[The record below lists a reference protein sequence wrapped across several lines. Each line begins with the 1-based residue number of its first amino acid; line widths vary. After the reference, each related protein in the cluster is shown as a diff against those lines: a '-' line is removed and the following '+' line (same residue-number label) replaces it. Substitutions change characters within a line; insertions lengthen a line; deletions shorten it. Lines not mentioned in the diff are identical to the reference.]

1 MDTDVRSSRPEP
13 QARNTLLPNLCTS
26 YYNLLVV
33 MVSAELLAI
42 ALTLAIP
49 GTFQDWLFR
58 LGYYT
63 LYVQWIAVLCAALL
77 CLMRRHSD
85 QLSSPQAALL
95 SWLIIQGVTL
105 FVGLTTQVLHAHLEV
120 IPPLAGTD
128 LLRAQLISAILSAML
143 LRYLY
148 VQYLWQQRTH
158 SESEARAEALQNRIR
173 PHFLF
178 NTMNTIAATLHA
190 NPQRA
195 DELIGRLCELFR
207 ASLSNANSTG
217 TLAEEL
223 ELCHGYL
230 QLEQERL
237 SERLQLEWHVDKL
250 PGRAALPKLTLQPLL
265 ENAVYHGIEQL
276 EGGGTI
282 SLEGESDGRHIRIH
296 ITNPI
301 STHTPVDYHARH
313 NMALENVRWRLRHRF
328 GDAATLKAHAGDEQF
343 HVELCLPLE
352 HEGPDR

>member
-1 MDTDVRSSRPEP
+1 MDTDATSPRPET
-13 QARNTLLPNLCTS
+13 QTRNALLPNLCTS

-49 GTFQDWLFR
+49 GTLQDWLSR

-77 CLMRRHSD
+77 CLMRQRYS

-105 FVGLTTQVLHAHLEV
+105 FVGLIAQLLHTYLEV
-120 IPPLAGTD
+120 TPSLSGTD
-128 LLRAQLISAILSAML
+128 LLRTQLISAILSAML

-148 VQYLWQQRTH
+148 VQYLWQRRVH

-190 NPQRA
+190 DPRRA
-195 DELIGRLCELFR
+195 DELIGKLCELFR
-207 ASLSNANSTG
+207 ASLSTTNSTG

-223 ELCHGYL
+223 ELCYGYL

-237 SERLQLEWHVDKL
+237 SERLQLEWRVDRL
-250 PGRAALPKLTLQPLL
+250 PGTATLPKLTLQPLL

-282 SLEGESDGRHIRIH
+282 SLDGESDGRHIRIH

-301 STHTPVDYHARH
+301 SEHTPIEYHTGH
-313 NMALENVRWRLRHRF
+313 NMALENVRRRLSHHF
-328 GDAATLKAHAGDEQF
+328 GAAATLKTRANGELF

-352 HEGPDR
+352 HEGPNR